1 MQYYC
6 IYVIEKLTV
15 DLKDCGRPSAHHAKI
30 CALTPCKLIFI
41 GNFGPFLQILDKF
54 LQFEL
59 GIFWLEWL

>member
-6 IYVIEKLTV
+6 IYVIENLTV
-15 DLKDCGRPSAHHAKI
+15 DLKDRGRPPAYHAKI

-54 LQFEL
+54 LQLVL
-59 GIFWLEWL
+59 GIFWLELS